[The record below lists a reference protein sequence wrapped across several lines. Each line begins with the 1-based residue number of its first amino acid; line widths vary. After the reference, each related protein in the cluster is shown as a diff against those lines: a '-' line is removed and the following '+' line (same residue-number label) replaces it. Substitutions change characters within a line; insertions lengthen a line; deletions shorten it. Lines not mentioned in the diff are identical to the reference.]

1 MEFEIASGTVK
12 GKKRIIGFDL
22 ISTGVYVREE
32 EKFCQHLSM
41 GWLRYIRFTD
51 SVKKNE
57 SKLVIE
63 ISKYGINWDKH
74 SFVIGRKEKKVL
86 ENILKTNY
94 ISETTEDNIFQLRI
108 DENRKVNRYPGSRRS
123 RNTRKKLKRAKKRK

>member
-22 ISTGVYVREE
+22 IPTGVYVCEE

-63 ISKYGINWDKH
+63 ISKYGINWDQH
-74 SFVIGRKEKKVL
+74 SFVVDKKEAKVL
-86 ENILKTNY
+86 ENILRINY
-94 ISETTEDNIFQLRI
+94 TFETTKDNVFQLRI
-108 DENRKVNRYPGSRRS
+108 DENRKVNRYPGNKRQRK
-123 RNTRKKLKRAKKRK
+123 NRKKSK